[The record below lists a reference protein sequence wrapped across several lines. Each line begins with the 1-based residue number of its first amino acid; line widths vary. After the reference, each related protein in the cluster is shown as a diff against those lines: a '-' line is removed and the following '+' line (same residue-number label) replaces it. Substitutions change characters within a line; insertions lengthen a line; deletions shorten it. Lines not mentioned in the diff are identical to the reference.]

1 VVEEMARWQ
10 RLLPLL
16 FLNTAAAALAAPLV
30 TPALP
35 QQADSITSSSHPSPP
50 PPPTP
55 RGGGWP
61 IPPYP
66 RSTFITNCSILEE
79 TMLATGIGGDTWPST
94 WSQSGQTFAMGC
106 DNNDA
111 GTPPSPLNDPLAS
124 QVSFAVE
131 S

>member
-1 VVEEMARWQ
+1 MEEMARWQ

-30 TPALP
+30 T
-35 QQADSITSSSHPSPP
+35 HPSPP
-50 PPPTP
+50 PAPTP
-55 RGGGWP
+55 RGGGLP